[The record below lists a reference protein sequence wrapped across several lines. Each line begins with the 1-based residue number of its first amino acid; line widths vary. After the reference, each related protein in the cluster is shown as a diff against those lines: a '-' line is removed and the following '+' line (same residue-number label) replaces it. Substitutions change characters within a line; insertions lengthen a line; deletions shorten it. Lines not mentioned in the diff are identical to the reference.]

1 MDCTQGYA
9 GEPIGYEIFV
19 PQSKA
24 GSLWNTLMD
33 EGLDHCMGA
42 VGLNAADS
50 LRVEA
55 GLPLYGKDLA
65 GPYHISPVEAGFGS
79 SIKLHK
85 PFFIGRQNMLS
96 SSPSRRIV
104 RLRAEIDA
112 TNLTELEPT
121 IHDDSGKIIGVTTS
135 TAYISGQYYGLGLLD
150 ENPFDGKVYLSYDG
164 SPSLLAEILSN
175 PYSAVVEA

>member
-1 MDCTQGYA
+1 MN
-9 GEPIGYEIFV
+9 
-19 PQSKA
+19 
-24 GSLWNTLMD
+24 L
-33 EGLDHCMGA
+33 GLDHCLGA
-42 VGLNAADS
+42 VGLSAADS
-50 LRVEA
+50 LRIEA

-65 GPYHISPVEAGFGS
+65 GPYRINPVEAGFGS

-96 SSPSRRIV
+96 CSPSRRIV
-104 RLRAEIDA
+104 RLRAEIDT

-150 ENPFDGKVYLSYDG
+150 ENPSNGKVYLSCNA
-164 SPSLLAEILSN
+164 SPSLLAEILSI
-175 PYSAVVEA
+175 PYSAVIEA